1 MLRQGGK
8 TLFAYYGSL
17 EEALIAAYPNYPWD
31 PLAWAAGRGR
41 VIYGWKHD
49 EAFLSR
55 LLDRAEEQIG
65 IQQVIVKEL
74 SFY

>member
-1 MLRQGGK
+1 
-8 TLFAYYGSL
+8 L
-17 EEALIAAYPNYPWD
+17 EEALIAAYPSYPWD

-65 IQQVIVKEL
+65 IQQVIL
-74 SFY
+74 N